1 VDAVLVRLVVHL
13 CLAVAH
19 GGCRECRGR
28 RCESEH
34 GALMGWRGWL
44 RCARRASSADRR
56 AGDPWWPRLRPASDV
71 LAACACASE
80 RAMVDV
86 AARQVQ
92 TAAPLQA
99 AAAKRNIE
107 MLI

>member
-1 VDAVLVRLVVHL
+1 
-13 CLAVAH
+13 
-19 GGCRECRGR
+19 
-28 RCESEH
+28 
-34 GALMGWRGWL
+34 
-44 RCARRASSADRR
+44 
-56 AGDPWWPRLRPASDV
+56 
-71 LAACACASE
+71 
-80 RAMVDV
+80 MVDV